1 MLRLMGLPSLTLNYC
16 ILCFLLVYA
25 AASGVENEN
34 QKVVVCPF
42 RSIYQFGASLH
53 DTGNLIRVGAIGPT
67 LPAARLPYGIT
78 FPGRPTGRWSDGL
91 LIVDFIARAVGL
103 PLLNPYLD
111 KNASFTNGVNF
122 AVTAS
127 TALDIGFLAQKG
139 VVVPSITVPLSGQI
153 NWLKTY
159 LSSSICAAPSD
170 CKDRLKRSLFFV
182 GEIGRNDITFAL
194 VQGRTIQ
201 EVAAFVPDITTSVIN
216 AVREVIQVG
225 GRRIVVP
232 GTFPLGCFPN
242 LLSQFGTQDPKDYDE
257 LGCLRSINNLTI
269 FRNNHLQQA
278 LGSLRKE
285 FPDAV
290 ILYADYYAAFQS
302 FLARAPLL
310 GFHQNKL
317 YMTCCGSGGG
327 QYNYDRNKV
336 CGSTGVISCPNPP
349 QYIHWD
355 GVHLTQ
361 KAHLAISQIV
371 IPNILSR
378 IQCF

>member
-1 MLRLMGLPSLTLNYC
+1 MLRLMGLPLSLTLKCC
-16 ILCFLLVYA
+16 ILCFLLVYEV
-25 AASGVENEN
+25 ASAVENEN

-42 RSIYQFGASLH
+42 RSIYQFGASLS
-53 DTGNLIRVGAIGPT
+53 DTGNLIRVGDIGPT

-78 FPGRPTGRWSDGL
+78 FPGRPTGRWSDGRL
-91 LIVDFIARAVGL
+91 TIDFIAGAVGL

-122 AVTAS
+122 AVAGS

-139 VVVPSITVPLSGQI
+139 VVIPNITVPLGAQI

-159 LSSSICAAPSD
+159 LSSSICSHPSD
-170 CKDRLKRSLFFV
+170 CKDRLKGSLFFV
-182 GEIGRNDITFAL
+182 GEIGRNDISFAL
-194 VQGRTIQ
+194 VQGKTIQ
-201 EVAAFVPDITTSVIN
+201 QVAAYVPDITTSVIN

-232 GTFPLGCFPN
+232 ATFPSGCFPN
-242 LLSQFGTQDPKDYDE
+242 LLSRFGAKNREDYDE
-257 LGCLRSINNLTI
+257 LGCLRSINNLI
-269 FRNNHLQQA
+269 AFKNNHLQQA

-310 GFHQNKL
+310 GFDPNRL
-317 YMTCCGSGGG
+317 FMTCCGTGGG
-327 QYNYDRNKV
+327 QYNYDRNKE
-336 CGSTGVISCPNPP
+336 CGATGVISCPNPH
-349 QYIHWD
+349 QYIH
-355 GVHLTQ
+355 
-361 KAHLAISQIV
+361 
-371 IPNILSR
+371 
-378 IQCF
+378 

>member
-1 MLRLMGLPSLTLNYC
+1 MGLPSLTF

-25 AASGVENEN
+25 AASAVEN
-34 QKVVVCPF
+34 QTIVCPF
-42 RSIYQFGASLH
+42 RSIYQFGASLS

-67 LPAARLPYGIT
+67 LPAAHLPYGIT

-91 LIVDFIARAVGL
+91 LIVDFIAGAVGF

-111 KNASFTNGVNF
+111 KNASFSNGVNF
-122 AVTAS
+122 AMAGS

-139 VVVPSITVPLSGQI
+139 VVVPSILVPLSGQI
-153 NWLKTY
+153 NWFRTY
-159 LSSSICAAPSD
+159 LSSAPSD
-170 CKDRLKRSLFFV
+170 RVKTSLFFV
-182 GEIGRNDITFAL
+182 GEIGRNDITYAL
-194 VQGRTIQ
+194 VQGKTIQ
-201 EVAAFVPDITTSVIN
+201 DVAAFVPDITTSIVN
-216 AVREVIQVG
+216 AVREVIQLG

-242 LLSQFGTQDPKDYDE
+242 LLSQLGTEDPEDYDE
-257 LGCLRSINNLTI
+257 LGCLRSINNLTV

-278 LGSLRKE
+278 LASLRKE

-310 GFHQNKL
+310 GFDRKRLQT
-317 YMTCCGSGGG
+317 TCCGSGGG
-327 QYNYDRNKV
+327 KYNYDRNRG
-336 CGSTGVISCPNPP
+336 CGSAGVISCPNPP
-349 QYIHWD
+349 QYVHWD

-361 KAHLAISQIV
+361 AAYRAISRIA

>member
-1 MLRLMGLPSLTLNYC
+1 MGLSSLTLNWC

-25 AASGVENEN
+25 AASGVEN
-34 QKVVVCPF
+34 QTIVCPF
-42 RSIYQFGASLH
+42 RSIYQFGASLS

-91 LIVDFIARAVGL
+91 LIVDFIAGAVGL

-111 KNASFTNGVNF
+111 KNASFSNGVNF
-122 AVTAS
+122 AVAGS

-139 VVVPSITVPLSGQI
+139 VVVPSILVPLSGQI
-153 NWLKTY
+153 NWFKTY
-159 LSSSICAAPSD
+159 LSTSSAPSD
-170 CKDRLKRSLFFV
+170 RVKTSLFFV
-182 GEIGRNDITFAL
+182 GEIGRNDITYAL
-194 VQGRTIQ
+194 LQGKTIQ
-201 EVAAFVPDITTSVIN
+201 DVAAALVPDITTAIVN
-216 AVREVIQVG
+216 AVREVIQLG

-242 LLSQFGTQDPKDYDE
+242 LLSQLGTEDPEDYDE
-257 LGCLRSINNLTI
+257 LGCLRSINNLTV

-278 LGSLRKE
+278 LASLRKE
-285 FPDAV
+285 FSDAV

-302 FLARAPLL
+302 FLGRAPLL
-310 GFHQNKL
+310 GFDRKRLQT
-317 YMTCCGSGGG
+317 TCCGSGGG
-327 QYNYDRNKV
+327 KYNYDRNRG
-336 CGSTGVISCPNPP
+336 CGSPGVISCPNPP
-349 QYIHWD
+349 QYVHWD

-361 KAHLAISQIV
+361 AAYRAISRIA